1 MECSHQQS
9 DSAVAIWTSDFEH
22 WCRWAALCMG
32 SLWSCIGWHCEACR
46 GMEISGI
53 FHTNLYYAPW
63 HLSEQSERSVL
74 DVKTGQ
80 CIFTWY
86 IHVCCLVNFLVLWYF
101 GLMFWLIISGFLQ
114 ILVGSEE
121 GSLQLWNTKT
131 CSLIHEFK
139 GWNSPVRCCTS
150 SPALDIVAVGCANGK
165 VYVHNLR
172 YDETVV
178 TFLHTGRGP
187 VTALSFRTGKHDM
200 AT

>member
-1 MECSHQQS
+1 M
-9 DSAVAIWTSDFEH
+9 T
-22 WCRWAALCMG
+22 
-32 SLWSCIGWHCEACR
+32 
-46 GMEISGI
+46 
-53 FHTNLYYAPW
+53 
-63 HLSEQSERSVL
+63 
-74 DVKTGQ
+74 
-80 CIFTWY
+80 
-86 IHVCCLVNFLVLWYF
+86 LVITLF
-101 GLMFWLIISGFLQ
+101 GFMFRLIISGFLQ

-187 VTALSFRTGKHDM
+187 VTALSFRTGKHHT